1 MDQSPRAVHPCP
13 VCGSS
18 TPRRH
23 DQDAHDQRERAMA
36 QALASQLST
45 AARRQLADET
55 ELETAAAWGK

>member
-1 MDQSPRAVHPCP
+1 
-13 VCGSS
+13 
-18 TPRRH
+18 
-23 DQDAHDQRERAMA
+23 MA